1 MEKYSFSIEKTAR
14 YFQLGEINENTED
27 VYIVLHGYAQL
38 ANYFLKWF
46 EPAATQNNVI
56 IAPEGLHRFYW
67 NGFSGR
73 VVASWMTKEDRLDDI
88 KDYVNYLNTLV
99 SQLQKGNYKL
109 HLIGF
114 SQGSATALR
123 WITMGNIQF
132 DSLSLWAGAFPEDID
147 YFEKSNL
154 LNELNI
160 HLIIGDQDEYYNPE
174 KINEL
179 KRHLNNNE
187 ISYKFIGYSGNHKV
201 MKTPLIQLFES
212 LKAN

>member
-1 MEKYSFSIEKTAR
+1 MKKHTILTEKTAR
-14 YFQLGEINENTED
+14 YFQLGDFNENTKD

-46 EPAATQNNVI
+46 EPASTRDNII

-88 KDYVNYLNTLV
+88 NDYVLFLNNLV
-99 SQLQKGNYKL
+99 SHLPNGNYKL

-123 WITMGNIQF
+123 WATMGNVKF
-132 DSLSLWAGAFPEDID
+132 NSLSLWAGAFPEDID
-147 YFEKSNL
+147 YFEKSDL
-154 LNELNI
+154 LNQLNI
-160 HLIIGDQDEYYNPE
+160 HLIIGDKDEYYDQE
-174 KINEL
+174 KIDLL
-179 KRHLNNNE
+179 KQQLTDQN
-187 ISYKFIGYSGNHKV
+187 ILFKFISYSGNHKV
-201 MKTPLIQLFES
+201 MKEPLIQLLES
-212 LKAN
+212 LKVN